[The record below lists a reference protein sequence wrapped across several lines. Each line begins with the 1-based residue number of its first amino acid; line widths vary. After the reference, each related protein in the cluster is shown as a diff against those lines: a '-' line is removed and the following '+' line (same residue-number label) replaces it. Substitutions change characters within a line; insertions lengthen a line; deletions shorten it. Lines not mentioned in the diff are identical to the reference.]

1 MPGNR
6 ALYER
11 AMEQSR
17 EAARLKQWDNALKN
31 AARALQEFPQET
43 EARTTVAVALFHT
56 GKLEQALQLLHELSK
71 ADPDNSFYLE
81 YIARAQARKGD
92 TDAAIATYQTLLDMH
107 EQQRAVVKT
116 ITVLREMLRLRPHQ
130 DDQREKLAHLLSETR
145 ETADAAAEY
154 LNLARRYHEQG
165 RLDDAAERAEE
176 AARLDPESREA
187 KETIIA
193 IRDDMAN
200 AAGLEKPEAH
210 AGGDGTSGFAS
221 GRSMTSS
228 LRSQDFTLE
237 KQVSL
242 AMEKQ
247 EAGDNDGAIA
257 GYEQVIQQGLE
268 RADVFYSL
276 GLLYQEQGKHE
287 AAVKMLSRSTN
298 DPEYALSAHFALG
311 SSYTEM
317 QQLSQAAQ
325 EYEQAIGLVDLATI
339 GKAESE
345 DLIQMYEQVTAIY
358 QQLGDIARAAS
369 LYSTL
374 ANFLKS
380 KRWGRER
387 GEEFQKRAKE
397 LTDRN
402 MLAKLRSLG
411 TGALA
416 PIEGA
421 PPREQHPE
429 PEEPVEE
436 MPEQWGKIPSIID
449 FLRSDNI
456 DVATD
461 PLTLPTEVL
470 PQGDALD
477 MLDTMGM
484 SETTKAEPVTP
495 LDTSGLSEQI
505 ARWVVA
511 SERYI
516 EQGCYDAALDACYEV
531 MQLQPDYLSIHLRM
545 GEIFERQNLNEEALA
560 KYQTLIDT
568 FTVRNEPA
576 LTIDVYFRYINLAPD
591 TINSRAR
598 LADLLNQVGRTQ
610 EAAEQLAQIASSY
623 FRMGQT
629 NRALEEYRRGLQ
641 WAPKSKELRSQYGL
655 ALFKLERYEAALN
668 EFHRAADPT
677 DPIAIAH
684 INMTLAALAEQ
695 PVAIWDSLAA
705 LLELL
710 QDKNGSTANSV
721 QAEYR
726 TALLSLDDSLLHYI
740 LGIIQQHCEQ
750 HSSALLEFE
759 QAQAMLETEEHA
771 LLPIVLVHQAMA
783 SSYIELEQ
791 PDQAREQL
799 QFAHQAARH
808 TRVDPAI
815 KHSFARPLS
824 QGELVWQMAEAYA
837 AGEDLASAEK
847 ALREALRHLPYN
859 QHIYTKLA
867 DVCFRQGKLDE
878 ALSSLG
884 DLATHHENRQ
894 DLDKAIEILEYALKL
909 APGSI
914 TIGERLARL
923 YIRRGYPD
931 QGVEGLIR
939 VAELQRK
946 EGHIKDAVANL
957 QQAGE
962 IRWMQGKAEETL
974 SIYDRIVKIAPKDL
988 EARQWRAIMYTLVS
1002 RTDEAIAEKKQIVT
1016 LLAQRKDFDN
1026 AIAELHQI
1034 IGLDTN
1040 DVDAYFML
1048 GDMLMQRG
1056 EYAQALSLYNRLS
1069 RMNAVEVDRVE
1080 ALIAAANRMLQ
1091 NQQLTS

>member
-56 GKLEQALQLLHELSK
+56 GKLEQSLQLLHELSK
-71 ADPDNSFYLE
+71 ADPTNSFFLE
-81 YIARAQARKGD
+81 YIARAQARTGD

-116 ITVLREMLRLRPHQ
+116 INVLREMLRLRPNQ
-130 DDQREKLAHLLSETR
+130 DNQREKLAHLLAETR
-145 ETADAAAEY
+145 ETTDAAAEY

-176 AARLDPESREA
+176 AARLDPDSREA
-187 KETIIA
+187 KEVIIA
-193 IRDDMAN
+193 IRDEMAN
-200 AAGLEKPEAH
+200 AAGLDTPETR
-210 AGGDGTSGFAS
+210 AGGDGTSGFGS

-237 KQVSL
+237 KMASM

-247 EAGDNDGAIA
+247 EAGDIDGAIE

-268 RADVFYSL
+268 RADILYSL
-276 GLLYQEQGKHE
+276 GLLYQEKGKHE
-287 AAVKMLSRSTN
+287 SAVKLLSRATN

-317 QQLSQAAQ
+317 QQPSQAAQ

-397 LTDRN
+397 LTDMN

-421 PPREQHPE
+421 PPREQHPQ

-436 MPEQWGKIPSIID
+436 MPQQWGKIPSIID
-449 FLRSDNI
+449 FLRSDNL

-461 PLTLPTEVL
+461 PLTLPAEAL
-470 PQGDALD
+470 PQSDALD
-477 MLDTMGM
+477 MLD
-484 SETTKAEPVTP
+484 SLPEAPNAEPVTP
-495 LDTSGLSEQI
+495 LDTSGLSDHI

-531 MQLQPDYLSIHLRM
+531 MQLQPDYLAIHLRM
-545 GEIFERQNLNEEALA
+545 GEIFERQRLNEESLA

-576 LTIDVYFRYINLAPD
+576 LAIDVYYRYINLAPD

-598 LADLLNQVGRTQ
+598 LADLLNQVGRTA
-610 EAAEQLAQIASSY
+610 EAAEQLAQIAASY

-710 QDKNGSTANSV
+710 EDKSGMIANSV

-726 TALLSLDDSLLHYI
+726 AALLSLDDPLLHYI

-771 LLPIVLVHQAMA
+771 LLPMVLVHQAMA
-783 SSYIELEQ
+783 SSYIEIEQ

-799 QFAHQAARH
+799 QFAHQSARH

-815 KHSFARPLS
+815 KHAFARPLS

-837 AGEDLASAEK
+837 AGDDLASAEK
-847 ALREALRHLPYN
+847 ALREALRQLPYN

-884 DLATHHENRQ
+884 DLATYHENRQ

-914 TIGERLARL
+914 SVGARLARL

-931 QGVEGLIR
+931 RGVEGLIR
-939 VAELQRK
+939 VADLQRK

-974 SIYDRIVKIAPKDL
+974 AIYDKIVQIAPNDL

-1002 RTDEAIAEKKQIVT
+1002 RTDEAVAEKKQIVN

-1040 DVDAYFML
+1040 DIDAYFML
-1048 GDMLMQRG
+1048 GDMLMRRG

-1069 RMNAVEVDRVE
+1069 RMNAVEVERVE

-1091 NQQLTS
+1091 SQQLTS